1 MKAWMTAAAAAVVLL
16 WGGLSA
22 EAAQPGLRETA
33 AQVSEEAP
41 ALVDG
46 LDARYPVWE
55 GGTALQRARVNAA
68 VEVETVRFAT
78 ELEKMQEHGDV
89 DGWVRW
95 MAGRTDG
102 GLVSLVLLESVYP
115 HHAAHPSTAVVGM
128 TFDEKGYRVSREEA
142 LRRAAGTDVEAAVSQ
157 QAAER
162 GLALFPEAWRQQ
174 TDWPE
179 QFYVGADGQLYF
191 IFQQYEIAPYAAG
204 WIAIDAGPWDGEYIY
219 KRQ

>member
-68 VEVETVRFAT
+68 VEAETVRFAT
-78 ELEKMQEHGDV
+78 KLEKMQEHGDV

-128 TFDEKGYRVSREEA
+128 TFDEKGYRISREEA

-162 GLALFPEAWRQQ
+162 GLSLFPEAWRQQ

-204 WIAIDAGPWDGEYIY
+204 WIAIDAGPWDGE
-219 KRQ
+219 

>member
-204 WIAIDAGPWDGEYIY
+204 WIAIDAGPWDGE
-219 KRQ
+219 

>member
-68 VEVETVRFAT
+68 VEAETVRFAT
-78 ELEKMQEHGDV
+78 KLEKMQEHGDV

-115 HHAAHPSTAVVGM
+115 YHAAHPSTSVVGM

-204 WIAIDAGPWDGEYIY
+204 WIAIDAGPWDGE
-219 KRQ
+219 

>member
-1 MKAWMTAAAAAVVLL
+1 MKAWMTAAVAAMVLL

-68 VEVETVRFAT
+68 VEAETVRFAT

-95 MAGRTDG
+95 LAGRTDG
-102 GLVSLVLLESVYP
+102 ELVSLVLLESVYP

-142 LRRAAGTDVEAAVSQ
+142 LRRAAGTDVEAAVLQ

-204 WIAIDAGPWDGEYIY
+204 WIAIDAGPWDEE
-219 KRQ
+219 

>member
-1 MKAWMTAAAAAVVLL
+1 MKAWMTAAAAAMVLL

-33 AQVSEEAP
+33 AQVLEEAP

-68 VEVETVRFAT
+68 VEAETVRFAT

-162 GLALFPEAWRQQ
+162 GLSLFPEAWRQQ

-204 WIAIDAGPWDGEYIY
+204 WIAIDAGPWDGE
-219 KRQ
+219 

>member
-1 MKAWMTAAAAAVVLL
+1 MKAWMTAAAAAMVLL

-68 VEVETVRFAT
+68 VEAETVRFAT
-78 ELEKMQEHGDV
+78 KLEKMQEHGDV

-142 LRRAAGTDVEAAVSQ
+142 LRRATGTDVEAAVSQ

-162 GLALFPEAWRQQ
+162 GLSLFPEAWRQQ

-204 WIAIDAGPWDGEYIY
+204 WIAIDAGPWDGE
-219 KRQ
+219 

>member
-1 MKAWMTAAAAAVVLL
+1 MKAWMTAAAAAMVLL

-41 ALVDG
+41 ARVDG

-68 VEVETVRFAT
+68 VEAETVRFAT

-115 HHAAHPSTAVVGM
+115 HHAAHPSTVVVGM

-162 GLALFPEAWRQQ
+162 GLSLFPEAWRQQ

-204 WIAIDAGPWDGEYIY
+204 WIAIDAGPWDGE
-219 KRQ
+219 

>member
-1 MKAWMTAAAAAVVLL
+1 MKAWMTAAAAAMVLL

-33 AQVSEEAP
+33 AQVSEEVP

-68 VEVETVRFAT
+68 VEAETVRFAT
-78 ELEKMQEHGDV
+78 KLEKMQEHGDV

-162 GLALFPEAWRQQ
+162 GLSLFPEAWRQQ

-204 WIAIDAGPWDGEYIY
+204 WIAIDAGPWDGE
-219 KRQ
+219 

>member
-1 MKAWMTAAAAAVVLL
+1 MKAWMTAAAAAMVLL

-68 VEVETVRFAT
+68 VEAETVRFAT
-78 ELEKMQEHGDV
+78 KLEKMQEHGDV

-115 HHAAHPSTAVVGM
+115 HHAAHPSTSVVGM

-162 GLALFPEAWRQQ
+162 GLSLFPEAWRQQ

-204 WIAIDAGPWDGEYIY
+204 WIAIDAGPWDGE
-219 KRQ
+219 

>member
-1 MKAWMTAAAAAVVLL
+1 MKAWMTAAAAAMVLL

-68 VEVETVRFAT
+68 VEAETVRFAT

-95 MAGRTDG
+95 MAGCTDG

-162 GLALFPEAWRQQ
+162 GLSLFPEAWRQQ

-179 QFYVGADGQLYF
+179 QFYVGSDGQLYF

-204 WIAIDAGPWDGEYIY
+204 WIAIDAGPWDGE
-219 KRQ
+219 

>member
-1 MKAWMTAAAAAVVLL
+1 MKAWMTAAAAAMVLL

-68 VEVETVRFAT
+68 VEAETVRFAT

-115 HHAAHPSTAVVGM
+115 HHAAHPSTVVVGM

-204 WIAIDAGPWDGEYIY
+204 WIAIDAGPWDGE
-219 KRQ
+219 

>member
-1 MKAWMTAAAAAVVLL
+1 MKAWMTAAAAAMVLL

-68 VEVETVRFAT
+68 VEAETVRFAT
-78 ELEKMQEHGDV
+78 KLEKMQEHGDV

-162 GLALFPEAWRQQ
+162 GLSLFPEAWRQQ

-204 WIAIDAGPWDGEYIY
+204 WIAIDAGPWDGE
-219 KRQ
+219 

>member
-1 MKAWMTAAAAAVVLL
+1 MKAWMTAASAAMVLL

-68 VEVETVRFAT
+68 VEAETVRFAT
-78 ELEKMQEHGDV
+78 KLEKMQEHGDV

-162 GLALFPEAWRQQ
+162 GLSLFPEAWRQQ
-174 TDWPE
+174 SDWPE

-204 WIAIDAGPWDGEYIY
+204 WIAIDAGPWDGE
-219 KRQ
+219 

>member
-1 MKAWMTAAAAAVVLL
+1 MTAAAAAMVLL

-68 VEVETVRFAT
+68 VEAETVRFAT
-78 ELEKMQEHGDV
+78 KLEKMQEHGDV

-162 GLALFPEAWRQQ
+162 GLSLFPEAWRQQ

-204 WIAIDAGPWDGEYIY
+204 WIAIDAGPWDGE
-219 KRQ
+219 

>member
-1 MKAWMTAAAAAVVLL
+1 MKAWMTAAAAAMVLL

-204 WIAIDAGPWDGEYIY
+204 WIAIDAGPWDGE
-219 KRQ
+219 

>member
-1 MKAWMTAAAAAVVLL
+1 MKAWMTAAAAAMVLL

-41 ALVDG
+41 ARVDG

-68 VEVETVRFAT
+68 VEAETVRFAT
-78 ELEKMQEHGDV
+78 KLEKMQEHGDV

-162 GLALFPEAWRQQ
+162 GLSLFPEAWRQQ

-204 WIAIDAGPWDGEYIY
+204 WIAIDAGPWDGE
-219 KRQ
+219 

>member
-1 MKAWMTAAAAAVVLL
+1 MKAWMTAAAAAMVLL

-22 EAAQPGLRETA
+22 EAAQPGLSETA

-68 VEVETVRFAT
+68 VEAETVRFAT

-162 GLALFPEAWRQQ
+162 GLSLFPEAWRQQ

-204 WIAIDAGPWDGEYIY
+204 WIAIDAGPWDGE
-219 KRQ
+219 

>member
-1 MKAWMTAAAAAVVLL
+1 MKAWMTAAAAAMVLL

-55 GGTALQRARVNAA
+55 GGTVLQRARVNAA
-68 VEVETVRFAT
+68 VEAETVRFAT
-78 ELEKMQEHGDV
+78 KLEKMQEHGDV

-162 GLALFPEAWRQQ
+162 GLSLFPEAWRQQ

-204 WIAIDAGPWDGEYIY
+204 WIAIDAGPWDGE
-219 KRQ
+219 

>member
-1 MKAWMTAAAAAVVLL
+1 MKAWMTAAAAAMVLL

-68 VEVETVRFAT
+68 VEAETVRFAT

-162 GLALFPEAWRQQ
+162 GVSLFPEAWRQQ

-204 WIAIDAGPWDGEYIY
+204 WIAIDAGPWDGE
-219 KRQ
+219 

>member
-41 ALVDG
+41 ARVDG

-68 VEVETVRFAT
+68 VEAETVRFAT
-78 ELEKMQEHGDV
+78 KLEKMQEHGDV

-162 GLALFPEAWRQQ
+162 GLSLFPEAWRQQ

-204 WIAIDAGPWDGEYIY
+204 WIAIDAGPWDGE
-219 KRQ
+219 

>member
-1 MKAWMTAAAAAVVLL
+1 MKAWMTAAAAAMVLL

-68 VEVETVRFAT
+68 VEAETVRFAT
-78 ELEKMQEHGDV
+78 KLEKMQEHGDV

-115 HHAAHPSTAVVGM
+115 HHAAHPSTAVMGM

-142 LRRAAGTDVEAAVSQ
+142 LRRAAGTDVEVAVSQ

-162 GLALFPEAWRQQ
+162 GLSLFPEAWRQQ

-204 WIAIDAGPWDGEYIY
+204 WIAIDAGPWDGE
-219 KRQ
+219 

>member
-1 MKAWMTAAAAAVVLL
+1 MKVWMTAAAVAAALL

-68 VEVETVRFAT
+68 VEAETVRFAT

-162 GLALFPEAWRQQ
+162 GLSLFPEAWRQQ

-204 WIAIDAGPWDGEYIY
+204 WIAIGAGPWDRE
-219 KRQ
+219 

>member
-1 MKAWMTAAAAAVVLL
+1 MKAWMTAAAAAMVLL

-22 EAAQPGLRETA
+22 EAAQPGLSETA

-68 VEVETVRFAT
+68 VEAETVRFAT

-204 WIAIDAGPWDGEYIY
+204 WIAIDAGPWDGE
-219 KRQ
+219 

>member
-1 MKAWMTAAAAAVVLL
+1 MKAWMTAAAAAMVLL

-68 VEVETVRFAT
+68 MEAETVRFAT
-78 ELEKMQEHGDV
+78 ELEKMQEHGEF

-162 GLALFPEAWRQQ
+162 GLSLFPEAWRQQ

-204 WIAIDAGPWDGEYIY
+204 WIAIDAGPWDGE
-219 KRQ
+219 

>member
-1 MKAWMTAAAAAVVLL
+1 MKAWMTAAAAAMVLL

-68 VEVETVRFAT
+68 MEAETVRFAV
-78 ELEKMQEHGDV
+78 ELEKMQEHGEF

-102 GLVSLVLLESVYP
+102 GLVSLVLLESIYP

-162 GLALFPEAWRQQ
+162 GLSLFPEAWRQQ

-204 WIAIDAGPWDGEYIY
+204 WIAIDAGPWDGE
-219 KRQ
+219 

>member
-41 ALVDG
+41 ARVDG

-68 VEVETVRFAT
+68 VEAETVRFAT
-78 ELEKMQEHGDV
+78 KLEKMQEHGDV

-115 HHAAHPSTAVVGM
+115 HHAAHPSTSVVGM

-204 WIAIDAGPWDGEYIY
+204 WIAIDAGPWDGE
-219 KRQ
+219 

>member
-1 MKAWMTAAAAAVVLL
+1 MKAWMTAAAAAMVLL

-68 VEVETVRFAT
+68 VEAETVRFAT

-115 HHAAHPSTAVVGM
+115 HHAAHPSTVVVGM

-204 WIAIDAGPWDGEYIY
+204 WIAIDAGPWAGE
-219 KRQ
+219 

>member
-68 VEVETVRFAT
+68 VEAETVRFAT

-162 GLALFPEAWRQQ
+162 GLSLFPEAWRQQ

-204 WIAIDAGPWDGEYIY
+204 WIAIDAGPWDGE
-219 KRQ
+219 

>member
-1 MKAWMTAAAAAVVLL
+1 MKAWMTAAAAAMVLL

-55 GGTALQRARVNAA
+55 GGTALQRARVNAV
-68 VEVETVRFAT
+68 VEAEMVRFAT
-78 ELEKMQEHGDV
+78 ELEKMQEHGEF

-142 LRRAAGTDVEAAVSQ
+142 LRRAAGTDVEVAVSQ

-162 GLALFPEAWRQQ
+162 GLSLFPEAWRQQ

-204 WIAIDAGPWDGEYIY
+204 WIAIDAGPWDGE
-219 KRQ
+219 

>member
-1 MKAWMTAAAAAVVLL
+1 MKAWMTAAAAAMVLL

-68 VEVETVRFAT
+68 VEAETVRFAT
-78 ELEKMQEHGDV
+78 ELEKMQEHGEF

-162 GLALFPEAWRQQ
+162 GLSLFPEAWRQQ
-174 TDWPE
+174 SDWPE

-204 WIAIDAGPWDGEYIY
+204 WIAIDAGPWDGE
-219 KRQ
+219 

>member
-1 MKAWMTAAAAAVVLL
+1 MKAWMTAAAAAMVLL

-22 EAAQPGLRETA
+22 EAAQPGLSETA

-68 VEVETVRFAT
+68 VEAETVRFAT

-142 LRRAAGTDVEAAVSQ
+142 LHRAAGTDVEAAVSQ

-204 WIAIDAGPWDGEYIY
+204 WIAIDAGPWDGE
-219 KRQ
+219 

>member
-1 MKAWMTAAAAAVVLL
+1 MKAWMTAAAAAMVLL

-41 ALVDG
+41 ARVDG

-68 VEVETVRFAT
+68 VEAETVRFAT
-78 ELEKMQEHGDV
+78 KLEKMQEHGDV

-162 GLALFPEAWRQQ
+162 GLSLFPAEWRQQ

-204 WIAIDAGPWDGEYIY
+204 WIAIDAGSWDGE
-219 KRQ
+219 

>member
-68 VEVETVRFAT
+68 VEAETVRFAT
-78 ELEKMQEHGDV
+78 KLEKMQEHGDV

-162 GLALFPEAWRQQ
+162 GLSLFPEAWRQQ

-204 WIAIDAGPWDGEYIY
+204 WIAIDAGPWDGE
-219 KRQ
+219 

>member
-68 VEVETVRFAT
+68 VEAETVRFAT
-78 ELEKMQEHGDV
+78 KLEKMQAHGDV

-115 HHAAHPSTAVVGM
+115 HHAAHPSTSVVGM

-204 WIAIDAGPWDGEYIY
+204 WIAIDAGPWDGE
-219 KRQ
+219 

>member
-1 MKAWMTAAAAAVVLL
+1 MKAWMTAAAAAMVLL

-68 VEVETVRFAT
+68 VEAETVRFAT
-78 ELEKMQEHGDV
+78 KLEKMQEHGDV

-142 LRRAAGTDVEAAVSQ
+142 LRRAAGTDVETAVSQ

-162 GLALFPEAWRQQ
+162 GLDLFPEAWRQQ

-204 WIAIDAGPWDGEYIY
+204 WIAIDAGPWDGE
-219 KRQ
+219 

>member
-204 WIAIDAGPWDGEYIY
+204 WIAIDAGPWDGD
-219 KRQ
+219 

>member
-68 VEVETVRFAT
+68 VEAETVRFAT
-78 ELEKMQEHGDV
+78 KLEKMQEHGDV

-115 HHAAHPSTAVVGM
+115 HHAARPSTSVVGM

-204 WIAIDAGPWDGEYIY
+204 WIAIDAGPWDGE
-219 KRQ
+219 

>member
-1 MKAWMTAAAAAVVLL
+1 MKAWMTAAAAAMVLL

-68 VEVETVRFAT
+68 VEAETVRFAT

-162 GLALFPEAWRQQ
+162 GLSLFPEAWRQQ

-204 WIAIDAGPWDGEYIY
+204 WIAIDAGPWDGE
-219 KRQ
+219 

>member
-68 VEVETVRFAT
+68 VEAETVRFAT
-78 ELEKMQEHGDV
+78 KLEKMQEHGDV

-115 HHAAHPSTAVVGM
+115 HHAAHPSTSVVGM
-128 TFDEKGYRVSREEA
+128 AFDEKGYRVSREEA

-204 WIAIDAGPWDGEYIY
+204 WIAIDAGPWDGE
-219 KRQ
+219 